1 MRLGSKRVYGISP
14 LIFFLLLASGLQPVR
29 TSAETHDTSPS
40 AAVPGPEPGTRIT
53 PEYARLVGEFA
64 YLWAWPMVNLHNRY
78 VAFKDVPEPGL
89 MGGIVP
95 ISPLN
100 ELAMLTDYIDPAER
114 LVACPNQDVVYGF
127 GILSLDKEP
136 VVVQVPDFGDRFWVY
151 QIGDQRTDGFAE
163 LGKMYGS
170 EPGFYLLAGPGWS
183 GTPPDGIKNVFRSP
197 TNIGYVAPRAF
208 LNDTPE
214 DKAAIQP
221 VISQIMMYPLSR
233 YTGEM
238 KTKDWAGIPKLPSQS
253 EGEEE
258 AKWVIPEKFFDQLP
272 DVLKEVPP
280 LPGEEPIYALIQSV
294 LDSASKDAGIK
305 TALDQSAAD
314 ADANI
319 VKPLFQFRNYGIPL
333 PANWTTINNGADFG
347 TDYFTRTAVAKSN
360 ILVNQAAETKYFY
373 QDLDSTGARLNGSE
387 RYTVTFAKGE
397 LPPVKGFWSLTL
409 YNEHHFFHPNDLK
422 RYSLGTK
429 NKNLK
434 YNPDGSLTLYVQ
446 AEPPGEDKMS
456 NWLPAPEGDLSLY
469 LRAYW
474 PEASVLEGKWTPPA
488 VVAIQ

>member
-1 MRLGSKRVYGISP
+1 MRRRTRSVYGIAAFIS
-14 LIFFLLLASGLQPVR
+14 LLFFIAGLPDR
-29 TSAETHDTSPS
+29 TSTAQDSATA

-53 PEYARLVGEFA
+53 PEYARLIGEFA
-64 YLWAWPMVNLHNRY
+64 YLWAWPMVNVHNRY
-78 VAFKDVPEPGL
+78 VTFKNVPEPGL

-95 ISPLN
+95 VAPPN
-100 ELAMLTDYIDPAER
+100 NLAMLHDYIAPEER
-114 LVACPNQDVVYGF
+114 MVACPNQDVVYGF

-136 VVVQVPDFGDRFWVY
+136 VVVQVPDFGERFWVY

-183 GTPPDGIKNVFRSP
+183 GTPPDGIKKVFRSP
-197 TNIGYVAPRAF
+197 TKIGYVIPRAF

-214 DKAAIQP
+214 DKAAVQP
-221 VISQIMMYPLSR
+221 VINQIMMYPLSE

-238 KTKDWAGIPKLPSQS
+238 KTKDWTTIPKFPSQS
-253 EGEEE
+253 QGEEE
-258 AKWVIPEKFFDQLP
+258 VKWVVSDKFFDQLP
-272 DVLKEVPP
+272 EVLKEVPP
-280 LPGEEPIYALIQSV
+280 LPGEEPLYALLQSV
-294 LDSASKDAGIK
+294 LDAASKDDKIK
-305 TALDQSAAD
+305 AALNQAAVD

-360 ILVNQAAETKYFY
+360 IFVNQPAETKYFY
-373 QDLDSTGARLNGSE
+373 QDLDSTGARLNGSK
-387 RYTVTFAKGE
+387 RYTVTFPKGE

-409 YNEHHFFHPNDLK
+409 YNEHHFFYPNDLK

-429 NKNLK
+429 NQDLK
-434 YNPDGSLTLYVQ
+434 YNPDGSLTLHVQ
-446 AEPPGEDKMS
+446 NEPPGEDKRA
-456 NWLPAPEGDLSLY
+456 NWLPAPAGDFTLY
-469 LRAYW
+469 IRAYW
-474 PEASVLEGKWTPPA
+474 PEASVLEGKWTPPPVTA
-488 VVAIQ
+488 VQ

>member
-1 MRLGSKRVYGISP
+1 
-14 LIFFLLLASGLQPVR
+14 
-29 TSAETHDTSPS
+29 
-40 AAVPGPEPGTRIT
+40 
-53 PEYARLVGEFA
+53 
-64 YLWAWPMVNLHNRY
+64 MVNVHNRY

-95 ISPLN
+95 VAPLN
-100 ELAMLTDYIDPAER
+100 SLAMLHDYIEPQER
-114 LVACPNQDVVYGF
+114 IVACPNQDVVYGF

-170 EPGFYLLAGPGWS
+170 EAGFYLLVGPDWE
-183 GTPPDGIKNVFRSP
+183 GTPPDGIKKVFRSP
-197 TNIGYVAPRAF
+197 TKIGYVVPRAF
-208 LNDTPE
+208 LNDTSE
-214 DKAAIQP
+214 DKAAVQP
-221 VISQIMMYPLSR
+221 VINQIMMYPLSE
-233 YTGEM
+233 YTGEI
-238 KTKDWAGIPKLPSQS
+238 KTKDWTKIPKFPSQA

-258 AKWVIPEKFFDQLP
+258 VKWVVPEKFFDQLP

-294 LDSASKDAGIK
+294 LDAASKDAGIK
-305 TALDQSAAD
+305 AALDQAAVD

-360 ILVNQAAETKYFY
+360 IFVNQAVETKYFY
-373 QDLDSTGARLNGSE
+373 QDLDSTGARLNGSK

-456 NWLPAPEGDLSLY
+456 NWLPAPEGDFSLY
-469 LRAYW
+469 VRAYW
-474 PEASVLEGKWTPPA
+474 PEASVLEGKWTPPP
-488 VVAIQ
+488 VVAVQ